1 MATWAT
7 ADRGTLPPVAVG
19 MAMEFRASRL
29 WLAFPSPRTTTSSSS
44 LSMVT
49 VVAVAPDSS
58 ERTAAPTV
66 AAVRPYWTAVSR
78 FMVTTT
84 CSTCRSMEVVTSTAS
99 GSCSIWFFRSLAIMV
114 RVS

>member
-1 MATWAT
+1 
-7 ADRGTLPPVAVG
+7 
-19 MAMEFRASRL
+19 
-29 WLAFPSPRTTTSSSS
+29 
-44 LSMVT
+44 MVT

-66 AAVRPYWTAVSR
+66 AAVRPYWAAVSR